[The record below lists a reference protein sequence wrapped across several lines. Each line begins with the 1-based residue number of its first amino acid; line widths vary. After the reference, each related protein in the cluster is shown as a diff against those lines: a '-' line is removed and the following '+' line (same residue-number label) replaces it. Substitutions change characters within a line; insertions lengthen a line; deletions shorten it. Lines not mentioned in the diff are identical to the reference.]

1 MILRRL
7 TAALRKQDWFTV
19 VVETLIVV
27 FGVFFGIQL
36 GNWNEA
42 RADERAYQHAMM
54 RLAEES
60 FATLDE
66 INDFQPAVEERIA
79 KVQAAIIVL
88 ETCEND
94 TSSEATLNRG
104 LNIIRGHSFQEA
116 TTLALDQLIDED
128 RLLARQSANT
138 RTILREYH
146 TQLHEMNEVATLV
159 GQTLSPQE
167 NDRHPLIGF
176 TGVLD
181 SSLILNGVDVRR
193 ARINAPLTVV
203 CKDNSFVKQF
213 YAWERAQV
221 FQLWQSQK
229 MEQAIED
236 AVETLELVRPSSSNG
251 ETS

>member
-1 MILRRL
+1 MIFRRIK
-7 TAALRKQDWFTV
+7 AHVQKENWFAVGIDFVIV
-19 VVETLIVV
+19 VV
-27 FGVFFGIQL
+27 GVFLGIQI
-36 GNWNEA
+36 GNWNDM
-42 RADERAYQHAMM
+42 RSDERAYQNAMM

-94 TSSEATLNRG
+94 TSSEATLNGG

-128 RLLARQSANT
+128 RLLARQSAST
-138 RTILREYH
+138 RTILRDYH

-181 SSLILNGVDVRR
+181 PSLIQNGVDVRR

-229 MEQAIED
+229 MKQVIED
-236 AVETLELVRPSSSNG
+236 TVKTLEFVRPSDANG
-251 ETS
+251 EAP